1 MRFKFTLQIDLP
13 GTNKFPVLFQY
24 ELSREIHKAL
34 SLTALYYIDSCY
46 KGTYVQFKTKNKS
59 SLIQTKKASRPALNV
74 FTTE

>member
-24 ELSREIHKAL
+24 ELSREIQKAL
-34 SLTALYYIDSCY
+34 SLTDQCYIDSCY
-46 KGTYVQFKTKNKS
+46 KGTYVQNKTKNKS
-59 SLIQTKKASRPALNV
+59 SLIQTKKASRLALIF